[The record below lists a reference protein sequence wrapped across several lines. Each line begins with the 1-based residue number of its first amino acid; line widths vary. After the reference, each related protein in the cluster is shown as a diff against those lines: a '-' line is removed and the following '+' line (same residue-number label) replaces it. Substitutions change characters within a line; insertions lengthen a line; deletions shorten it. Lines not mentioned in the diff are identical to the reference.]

1 LADEDS
7 TEDATEAKT
16 QLDAS
21 VGSAF
26 EMAAA
31 SEENLE

>member
-1 LADEDS
+1 LTESDS
-7 TEDATEAKT
+7 NIDATEAKT
-16 QLDAS
+16 QLDSS

-31 SEENLE
+31 GEENLD